1 MEKNFIDGHGGIDNK
16 YEILKGFSYDKVV
29 LGDCS
34 LKKELSEIGE
44 FYLAIRVNDAFYEM
58 RKKAGVD
65 VRDGKTL
72 AEGQSWF
79 YEGGI
84 VLGQWLQAYSR
95 LYAMTGDERYRLR
108 VAEYVDAFAEVAAV
122 QPDCVICINTYAAE
136 KIFNGLLDAQ
146 LYCGYSKAYSV
157 CRGLVDQFMDR
168 PEIQKARLRL
178 GDNGG
183 SPDETACEIEWY
195 TVSKSLYR
203 FLESAKN
210 AGEEEAYIR
219 KIKKFAEKFRYFQF
233 WDIFKEGRD
242 VFHYS
247 PTAGQNTAYFHAYSH
262 LNSFN
267 SAAYIYECTGERY
280 YLDATLGFNRFL
292 RDTQL
297 LVTGGFGA
305 YLEWFMPQTGIIYAL
320 RYHHNNFETQ
330 CNSYASFCLN
340 AFLTRATGKLEYGDL
355 TELLLYN
362 ATLASLPTDERG
374 HAFYYSDYSAQG
386 GEKQLHPATW
396 TCCSGTRPLAL
407 LEVVR
412 NIYFTDRNRAI
423 YVNLFLNSQV
433 THDGVTVAQQTKFPA
448 SENVKFKVSSDKKKL
463 VVLYI
468 RKPAYLT
475 GKAIVDGNDQVKM
488 SELDGQY
495 KVELALDGSCE
506 FMLHLPMAVKE
517 YDIAACGEGV
527 RAFRYGPTALAAEGI
542 PVTTAPMSETFEREG
557 LELRFKCGDMTFR
570 PFSEYRKGEKY
581 KMYFEMQEK

>member
-1 MEKNFIDGHGGIDNK
+1 MEKNFIDRRGGIDNK
-16 YEILKGFSYDKVV
+16 YEKLKGFSYDSVV
-29 LGDCS
+29 VGDCP
-34 LKKELSEIGE
+34 LKEELSKIGE

-72 AEGQSWF
+72 AAGESWF

-108 VAEYVDAFAEVAAV
+108 VTEYVDAFAEVAAV
-122 QPDCVICINTYAAE
+122 QPDCVICVNTYAAE
-136 KIFNGLLDAQ
+136 KIFDGLMDAQ
-146 LYCGYSKAYSV
+146 LYCGCSKAYSV
-157 CRGLVDQFMDR
+157 CRGLVNQFMNR
-168 PEIQKARLRL
+168 PDIQNARLRL

-203 FLESAKN
+203 FLESAEN
-210 AGEEEAYIR
+210 AGEEEEYIR
-219 KIKKFAEKFRYFQF
+219 KIQTFAEKFRYFRF

-242 VFHYS
+242 VFRYS

-267 SAAYIYECTGERY
+267 SAAYIYECTGDRY
-280 YLDATLGFNRFL
+280 YLDAALGFNCFL
-292 RDTQL
+292 RNSQL

-330 CNSYASFCLN
+330 CNSYASFCFD
-340 AFLTRATGKLEYGDL
+340 AFLTRATGRLEYGDL
-355 TELLLYN
+355 TELLIYN
-362 ATLASLPTDERG
+362 AILASLPTDESG
-374 HAFYYSDYSAQG
+374 HAFYYSDYSVQG

-407 LEVVR
+407 LEIVR
-412 NIYFTDRNRAI
+412 NIYFTDEKGAI
-423 YVNLFLNSQV
+423 YVNLFFNSQV
-433 THDGVTVAQQTKFPA
+433 THDGVTVTQQTQFPE
-448 SENVKFKVSSDKKKL
+448 SEQVKFKVTADKKREI
-463 VVLYI
+463 VLYI
-468 RKPAYLT
+468 RKPSYLT
-475 GKAIVDGNDQVKM
+475 GKASFEGDGQIKAT
-488 SELDGQY
+488 ELDGQY
-495 KVELALDGSCE
+495 RVELTCDGTCE
-506 FMLHLPMAVKE
+506 FTLTLPMAVKE
-517 YDIAACGEGV
+517 YDIAECGEGV
-527 RAFRYGPTALAAEGI
+527 RAYRYGPIALAAEGI
-542 PVTTAPMSETFEREG
+542 PAMPALTGAELVRDG
-557 LELRFKCGDMTFR
+557 LGLRFKCGGMTFR

-581 KMYFEMQEK
+581 KMYFEL